1 MEKLCQVPSAGSV
14 MLFSHEGMAL
24 FMGKGAPGRWA
35 ELARL
40 QLPFPGV
47 KDVSSSLWWES
58 RGAKLG

>member
-24 FMGKGAPGRWA
+24 FIRYGSVHVGKGAPGRWA

-47 KDVSSSLWWES
+47 KDFSSSL
-58 RGAKLG
+58 